1 MSSFGSNTSGSTA
14 NISPCVGSY
23 LPASYVCELCRRAM
37 LSEEWAALVQRVSGQ
52 TRPRISLRELFRR
65 AGKAVQALIPCWMM
79 SPMSVAQ
86 FLEPGGLEFDLL
98 LMDEA
103 SQIRP
108 EEALGAIARVAQ
120 VVIVGDQMQLPPTPF
135 FQKLSTGGKV
145 DLAKEI
151 NIQIIQ

>member
-1 MSSFGSNTSGSTA
+1 
-14 NISPCVGSY
+14 
-23 LPASYVCELCRRAM
+23 
-37 LSEEWAALVQRVSGQ
+37 
-52 TRPRISLRELFRR
+52 
-65 AGKAVQALIPCWMM
+65 
-79 SPMSVAQ
+79 MSVAQ